1 MKNTLTLQA
10 IQDALRMLEAPR
22 VKIDFI
28 VIHPYD
34 TLTVFRLLRRGG
46 YTLTRWG
53 IGRIYVV
60 KDRGVY
66 VSKIY
71 IPRPEFS
78 GGMER
83 GKFIPIPEEAL
94 QWPKIKASGGFS

>member
-1 MKNTLTLQA
+1 MTTLTIQA
-10 IQDALRMLEAPR
+10 IYDAMKMLDAP
-22 VKIDFI
+22 VKPYFI
-28 VIHPYD
+28 AIHPHD

-46 YTLTRWG
+46 YTLTRQG

-60 KDRGVY
+60 RDGEMY
-66 VSKIY
+66 ISKIY
-71 IPRPEFS
+71 IPRPQFS

-94 QWPKIKASGGFS
+94 QWPKIKPRVGGFR